1 MYWPPRVGWVIK
13 AMYAG
18 YFFKYQQ
25 VCFSQKTFGITC
37 CINQT
42 PSNYNLGQN
51 KMEQQTTTLPPPPNQ
66 GWSRTRTKTHHF
78 PILDFG
84 GRGCINFPFILSKIV
99 DRNINKGSS
108 IIYCEIDQVRGHYWF
123 TEQSGFSY
131 SRCFVMWTRISTAH
145 GGGTITHRVWNS
157 LTCFSGC
164 LFLLIANM
172 PHVRPSKALLLLIA
186 AAEIMSIDEWK
197 IGWMGVGV
205 GKRPYQLL
213 V

>member
-1 MYWPPRVGWVIK
+1 MLAIFSSISK
-13 AMYAG
+13 YASG
-18 YFFKYQQ
+18 KKLFESPVASTKR
-25 VCFSQKTFGITC
+25 
-37 CINQT
+37 
-42 PSNYNLGQN
+42 L
-51 KMEQQTTTLPPPPNQ
+51 QTTVLDKIKWNSKPPPPTPSQ
-66 GWSRTRTKTHHF
+66 IKDEAAQEPTKRTIF
-78 PILDFG
+78 PSL
-84 GRGCINFPFILSKIV
+84 ILSTVV

-108 IIYCEIDQVRGHYWF
+108 IIYCEIDQLRGHYWF

-145 GGGTITHRVWNS
+145 GRGTITHRVWNS

-164 LFLLIANM
+164 LYLLIANM
-172 PHVRPSKALLLLIA
+172 PHVRPSKALLLLIT

-197 IGWMGVGV
+197 IGWTGVGV